1 MAFVT
6 ITSAAPTDWI
16 YGEETPFFYLDNTG
30 NLKTS
35 SSKRGTNSSLNG
47 TLLGPFFL
55 IWGLKIPPLMPK
67 VQIHLDKDL

>member
-1 MAFVT
+1 MKTILLNALAFMAFVT

-35 SSKRGTNSSLNG
+35 FSKRGTNSFAQRNTTWSIFSYMG
-47 TLLGPFFL
+47 T
-55 IWGLKIPPLMPK
+55 
-67 VQIHLDKDL
+67 

>member
-1 MAFVT
+1 MAFFT
-6 ITSAAPTDWI
+6 ITSEAPTDWI
-16 YGEETPFFYLDNTG
+16 YGEGTPFFYLDNTG